1 MIIVYCI
8 ILYYIIVLYCIVLYC
23 IIVIAILIPSPNI
36 KCPLWNFGF
45 VLDLFNLIS
54 KKTEY

>member
-1 MIIVYCI
+1 MIYSV
-8 ILYYIIVLYCIVLYC
+8 LYYIILYCIVVYC

-36 KCPLWNFGF
+36 KISLWNRGF